1 MVHMLGILRIILIQN
16 EVEMHLL
23 LSQYI
28 LIMKMVIM
36 NTNSSLS
43 ILWFNS

>member
-1 MVHMLGILRIILIQN
+1 MVHMLGIFKKILIQN
-16 EVEMHLL
+16 EVGMHLL

-36 NTNSSLS
+36 NINSSLN

>member
-1 MVHMLGILRIILIQN
+1 MVHMLGIFRKILIQN
-16 EVEMHLL
+16 EVKMHLL

-36 NTNSSLS
+36 NTNSSQN

>member
-1 MVHMLGILRIILIQN
+1 MVHMLGIFRKILIQN
-16 EVEMHLL
+16 EVEMHSL

-36 NTNSSLS
+36 NTNSSQN